1 MDELREIWNGLNWS
15 VLTDML
21 FSVIPALMCI
31 MIHEISHGLV
41 AYWMGDETAK
51 RQGRLSL
58 NPLRHIDPMGLV
70 MLVVFRFGW
79 AKSVNID
86 MSRFRNPKRGMA
98 LTALAG
104 PVSNFL
110 LAAILMAIY
119 GFFFTPLYWAGKTGT
134 TIIDLLSRTIILSIG
149 LGVFNMFPIP
159 PLDGSKV
166 LFSFLPDEIY
176 YKLMQYERYG
186 MIIMVALLATGILST
201 PLGKL
206 TGQVATAMS
215 TYIAAPLAELGA
227 NIF

>member
-1 MDELREIWNGLNWS
+1 MGELREIWNGLDWS

-21 FSVIPALMCI
+21 FSVIPALVCI
-31 MIHEISHGLV
+31 MIHEVSHGLA

-70 MLVVFRFGW
+70 MLVIFRFGW
-79 AKSVNID
+79 ARPVNVD
-86 MSRFRNPKRGMA
+86 MRSFRNPKRGMA

-104 PVSNFL
+104 PASNFL
-110 LAAILMAIY
+110 LAAFLMAVY
-119 GFFFTPLYWAGKTGT
+119 GFFFTPLYLSGKTGNT
-134 TIIDLLSRTIILSIG
+134 VLDLLSRTIILSIG

-166 LFSFLPDEIY
+166 LFSLLPDNMY

-186 MIIMVALLATGILST
+186 MIIMVVLLMTGILST

-206 TGQVATAMS
+206 TGQVITAMS